1 MAKKI
6 PKKDAIVKREEE
18 EKPIK
23 LEERLPSVF
32 YTGLPRGF
40 RNIMQKV
47 YEDFE
52 KARGEFNRETERIE
66 RMLADYKITYDVK
79 TEADKYLVTMNL
91 AKGIKPE
98 DVQLEYDENDM
109 LVMKVRKEEKAK
121 GRRKLTEQT
130 MTRYLPGVE
139 FEKVTTEYKEGILK
153 IEMPFTTQRL
163 QEYKP
168 RLIPIK
174 TGTEEPKK

>member
-1 MAKKI
+1 MAKKTT
-6 PKKDAIVKREEE
+6 KKDAIVKREEE

-23 LEERLPSVF
+23 LEERLPSAF
-32 YTGLPRGF
+32 YTGLPRGVRSF
-40 RNIMQKV
+40 IQRMDEYFVDTRKV
-47 YEDFE
+47 IVKE
-52 KARGEFNRETERIE
+52 RERIE
-66 RMLADYKITYDVK
+66 RMFADYMMSYDVK

-91 AKGIKPE
+91 GKGIKPE

-109 LVMKVRKEEKAK
+109 LVMKVRKEEKTK
-121 GRRKLTEQT
+121 GKRTFTEQT
-130 MTRYLPGVE
+130 MARYLPGVE
-139 FEKVTTEYKEGILK
+139 FEKVTTEYKEGTLK
-153 IEMPFTTQRL
+153 IEMPFTTQRV